1 MSSSDNLR
9 QRRGGAKSSNG
20 TTAATTSGPSATS
33 SSSANKPTP
42 TDQLKHA
49 QAKLIVAR
57 DRTADLHAVWRGQLF
72 RLSFLVLFLSV
83 YQLQT
88 SISTCITEIK
98 GVGENNDITG
108 VQAIK
113 IIFTDSFCELLGV
126 IISSLLAYFLAA
138 STKTTL
144 DLDYPA
150 YMVCSVLIPI
160 CLGIYFQSERVGCFV
175 YEDNDNNNM
184 KLDKIQEVDD
194 KRHQFPAAV
203 IYHTIVTVAFWF
215 MKQGMKHCE
224 GKLLRLFHCMHPV
237 TDISFH

>member
-9 QRRGGAKSSNG
+9 QRRGGNG
-20 TTAATTSGPSATS
+20 TTSAATTTTTTSGPSATS

-57 DRTADLHAVWRGQLF
+57 DRTADLHAIWRGQLF
-72 RLSFLVLFLSV
+72 RLSFLILFLSV

-88 SISTCITEIK
+88 SISTCFTEIK
-98 GVGENNDITG
+98 GVGENYTTG

-175 YEDNDNNNM
+175 NEDNDNNNM

-224 GKLLRLFHCMHPV
+224 GKLLWR
-237 TDISFH
+237 

>member
-9 QRRGGAKSSNG
+9 QRRGTKSSNG
-20 TTAATTSGPSATS
+20 TTSATTTTTTTTTTTNTTSGPSATS

-49 QAKLIVAR
+49 HARLIVAR

-72 RLSFLVLFLSV
+72 RLSFLILFLSV

-88 SISTCITEIK
+88 SISTCVTEIK
-98 GVGENNDITG
+98 GVGENDITG

-224 GKLLRLFHCMHPV
+224 GKLLWR
-237 TDISFH
+237 